1 MSFNAI
7 NGGTSRRSRSR
18 SRSYSRS
25 RSRSPQK
32 TRDSSLRKGKRDRR
46 RSESAEMDSDVY
58 TAQTNKRRERER
70 SSSKVR
76 DWSPS
81 RDSTIVRIPPNHYLH
96 VLDQN
101 TNVTSVILGPQ
112 TFVRKDNQ
120 RIDRGPCRMIVIPP
134 RHYCIVENPVVKQ
147 EESGQGGG
155 RGGAPVL
162 DSLGQV
168 KLRHGEAE
176 IRFAGDPF
184 PLYPG
189 EYLKQPVR
197 PLKVVQAN
205 TALKIRAIL
214 DFDDY
219 LDEDEASATEGSAKT
234 TAEKGDGSGKTPG
247 KSGIGKGRRS
257 VDASSRRGEGVEGR
271 RVTRRSAGDVWMFEG
286 PGTFIP
292 RIETVI
298 EETVRASVIAPNQA
312 VRLRAT
318 KECIDRSGR
327 PRVTGEEWLV
337 KEVGAYLPGVYE
349 EVVDVVKAYALTDK
363 QALHVCALKTFEDDF
378 GVSRNNGEEWLVTM
392 AMTDAHIPSVYE
404 KVLGVVNVTTLT
416 PRHYCIILNPIGT
429 DGKPQYG
436 QKKLVRGEKSFFL
449 MPGES
454 LEKGI
459 QNVYVLGEDEGLVL
473 KALEGFKDGNKQRN
487 PGDKWMINGPLEYVP
502 PVEVE
507 VVMRR
512 RAIPL
517 DESEG
522 IYIRDIKS
530 GKVRSVTGATYM
542 IKENEELWEK
552 ELTETVEE
560 LLASQKDPLADRSTR
575 LDPKNT
581 QQSASGQ
588 AEGVNKKTCRDKTR
602 VVTFRVPHNAACQ
615 IYDYRDKRSRVIY
628 GPELAMLGPDEQFT
642 QLSLSGGK
650 PKKQNVI
657 KALCLL
663 LGPDFATDVITV
675 ETADHARLSLQLAY
689 NWYFDVSDQS
699 IEASAKLFSVPDFI
713 GDSCKA
719 IASRVRGAVA
729 QTPFDEFH
737 KNSTKVIRASVFGFS
752 DGKIGKEL
760 RFQQNNLVVTNVDIQ
775 SVEPV
780 DQRTRDA
787 LQKSVQM
794 AIEITTKSQEAA
806 ARHEAERL
814 EQEARG
820 RLERQKINDEASA
833 EKARR
838 ELLEL
843 QAQSAAVESTGQAK
857 AEAQSRA
864 EASRIEG
871 ETAVEQARLKAEAM
885 AIEAD
890 AELKRLSQARAAEL
904 EYQVAQDK
912 QYIYRNGE
920 LNAQEIRKFQEMVTS
935 LGSGAIV
942 SMATAG
948 KEHQLKMLE
957 ALGLKSTL
965 ITDGSSPIN
974 LLSTAAGLIGSG
986 TAEFL
991 PSSPKRRKID
1001 DTAEDT
1007 TPESDS

>member
-1 MSFNAI
+1 
-7 NGGTSRRSRSR
+7 
-18 SRSYSRS
+18 
-25 RSRSPQK
+25 
-32 TRDSSLRKGKRDRR
+32 
-46 RSESAEMDSDVY
+46 
-58 TAQTNKRRERER
+58 
-70 SSSKVR
+70 
-76 DWSPS
+76 
-81 RDSTIVRIPPNHYLH
+81 
-96 VLDQN
+96 
-101 TNVTSVILGPQ
+101 
-112 TFVRKDNQ
+112 
-120 RIDRGPCRMIVIPP
+120 MIVVPP

-147 EESGQGGG
+147 EESGKGGG
-155 RGGAPVL
+155 RGGAPIL
-162 DSLGQV
+162 DPLGQV
-168 KLRHGEAE
+168 KLRHGESE

-205 TALKIRAIL
+205 TALKVRAIL
-214 DFDDY
+214 DFDEY
-219 LDEDEASATEGSAKT
+219 LDVDDDEGSVAEGSRRGSTEKRTSSAKT
-234 TAEKGDGSGKTPG
+234 SG
-247 KSGIGKGRRS
+247 KSGSGRGKKG

-271 RVTRRSAGDVWMFEG
+271 RLIHRSAGDIWLFEG
-286 PGTFIP
+286 PGTFTP
-292 RIETVI
+292 RIETVV
-298 EETVRASVIAPNQA
+298 EETVRASVIGPNQA

-318 KECIDRSGR
+318 KECIDRSGLQ
-327 PRVTGEEWLV
+327 RVTGEEWLV
-337 KEVGAYLPGVYE
+337 KEVGAYLPGVFE
-349 EVVDVVKAYALTDK
+349 EVIDIVTAYALTDK
-363 QALHVCALKTFEDDF
+363 QALHVCALKTFVDDF

-404 KVLGVVNVTTLT
+404 KVLGVVNITTLT
-416 PRHYCIILNPIGT
+416 PRHYCIILNPIGA

-473 KALEGFKDGNKQRN
+473 TAVEGFKDDTKQRN

-522 IYIRDIKS
+522 IYIRDIKT
-530 GKVRSVTGATYM
+530 GKVRAVTGATYM
-542 IKENEELWEK
+542 IKENEELWNK
-552 ELTETVEE
+552 ELTETVED
-560 LLASQKDPLADRSTR
+560 LLATQKDPLADRSVR
-575 LDPKNT
+575 FGSQNV
-581 QQSASGQ
+581 QQGISGQ
-588 AEGVNKKTCRDKTR
+588 GDGLKKKPSRDKTR

-663 LGPDFATDVITV
+663 LGPDFTTDVITV

-689 NWYFDVSDQS
+689 NWHFDVSDQS
-699 IEASAKLFSVPDFI
+699 VEASAKIFSVPDFV

-719 IASRVRGAVA
+719 IASRIRGAVA

-737 KNSTKVIRASVFGFS
+737 KNSTKIIRASVFGFT
-752 DGKIGKEL
+752 DGKIGNEL
-760 RFQQNNLVVTNVDIQ
+760 RFEQNNLVITNVDIQ
-775 SVEPV
+775 AVEPV

-806 ARHEAERL
+806 ARQEAERL

-820 RLERQKINDEASA
+820 RLERQKINDEANA

-871 ETAVEQARLKAEAM
+871 ETAVEQAKLKAEAM
-885 AIEAD
+885 TIEAE
-890 AELKRLSQARAAEL
+890 AELKRLSQARAAEI
-904 EYQVAQDK
+904 EYQISMDK
-912 QYIYRNGE
+912 QLIYKNGE
-920 LNAQEIRKFQEMVTS
+920 LNAQEIHKFQEMVNS

-986 TAEFL
+986 SSEFL
-991 PSSPKRRKID
+991 PSTAKRRKVD
-1001 DTAEDT
+1001 DVQEDVAAGT
-1007 TPESDS
+1007 DS

>member
-1 MSFNAI
+1 M
-7 NGGTSRRSRSR
+7 
-18 SRSYSRS
+18 
-25 RSRSPQK
+25 
-32 TRDSSLRKGKRDRR
+32 
-46 RSESAEMDSDVY
+46 
-58 TAQTNKRRERER
+58 
-70 SSSKVR
+70 
-76 DWSPS
+76 
-81 RDSTIVRIPPNHYLH
+81 
-96 VLDQN
+96 LDQN
-101 TNVTSVILGPQ
+101 TNVTSVVLGPQ

-120 RIDRGPCRMIVIPP
+120 RIDKGPCRMVVVPP
-134 RHYCIVENPVVKQ
+134 RHYCIVENPVLKQ
-147 EESGQGGG
+147 EEGGEG
-155 RGGAPVL
+155 ERRGATPVL

-168 KLRHGEAE
+168 KLKHGEAE
-176 IRFAGDPF
+176 IRFAGEPF

-189 EYLKQPVR
+189 EILKQPVR
-197 PLKVVQAN
+197 PLKVVQAD
-205 TALKIRAIL
+205 TALKIRAVL
-214 DFDDY
+214 DFDEYVD
-219 LDEDEASATEGSAKT
+219 DDDGSGPDGSGKGT
-234 TAEKGDGSGKTPG
+234 SEKGDGSSKTTG
-247 KSGIGKGRRS
+247 KSGSGRGRKS
-257 VDASSRRGEGVEGR
+257 VEASSRKGESLEGR
-271 RVTRRSAGDVWMFEG
+271 RIMHRSAGDVWLFEG
-286 PGTFIP
+286 PGTLIP

-298 EETVRASVIAPNQA
+298 EETVRATVISPNQA

-327 PRVTGEEWLV
+327 QRVTGEEWLV

-349 EVVDVVKAYALTDK
+349 EVVDTMKAYVLTDK
-363 QALHVCALKTFEDDF
+363 QALHIRALKTFVDDF

-392 AMTDAHIPSVYE
+392 AMTDAHIPGVYE
-404 KVLGVVNVTTLT
+404 KVLGVVSATTLT
-416 PRHYCIILNPIGT
+416 PRQYCIILDPVGP

-436 QKKLVRGEKSFFL
+436 QKKLVRGDKSFFL
-449 MPGES
+449 RPGER

-473 KALEGFKDGNKQRN
+473 KALEGFKDGNKQRY
-487 PGDKWMINGPLEYVP
+487 PGDRWMIKGPLEYVP
-502 PVEVE
+502 HVEVE
-507 VVMRR
+507 VVLKRR
-512 RAIPL
+512 GIPL
-517 DESEG
+517 DENEG

-530 GKVRSVTGATYM
+530 GKVRAVTGATYM
-542 IKENEELWEK
+542 IKEDEELWEK
-552 ELTETVEE
+552 ELSETVEE
-560 LLASQKDPLADRSTR
+560 LLANQKDPLADRSAR
-575 LDPKNT
+575 SDAKNT
-581 QQSASGQ
+581 QQGTPAVG
-588 AEGVNKKTCRDKTR
+588 EGGIRKKGSRDKTR
-602 VVTFRVPHNAACQ
+602 VVTFRIPHNAACQ
-615 IYDYRDKRSRVIY
+615 IYDYRDKRARVIY

-689 NWYFDVSDQS
+689 NWHFDVSDKS
-699 IEASAKLFSVPDFI
+699 LESSAKLFSVPDFI

-752 DGKIGKEL
+752 EGKIGEEL
-760 RFQQNNLVVTNVDIQ
+760 RFPQNNLVVTNVDIQ

-780 DQRTRDA
+780 DQRTKDA

-871 ETAVEQARLKAEAM
+871 ETAVEQAKLKAEAL
-885 AIEAD
+885 AIEAE

-904 EYQVAQDK
+904 EYVAAQDK
-912 QYIYRNGE
+912 QHIYKNGE
-920 LNAQEIRKFQEMVTS
+920 INAQEIRKFQEMVTS
-935 LGSGAIV
+935 IGSGAIV

-948 KEHQLKMLE
+948 KEHQVKMLE
-957 ALGLKSTL
+957 ALGVKSTL

-974 LLSTAAGLIGSG
+974 LLGTAAGLIGSG
-986 TAEFL
+986 IDEL
-991 PSSPKRRKID
+991 MPSSAKRRKID
-1001 DTAEDT
+1001 DAVDGT
-1007 TPESDS
+1007 TGDSDV